1 MDIEDITNDITGDE
15 PPDFDEGESILV
27 SCSFYCH
34 EIEYETRYLDG
45 VIPVLVPVDVWDE
58 DEDEDDEILDD
69 EHVIQAVI
77 EKDEYELISSL
88 EGDKQSIDY
97 FCEHSEGLSEKGKK
111 MLEKMRES
119 IRS

>member
-15 PPDFDEGESILV
+15 PPDFDEGEGILV

-45 VIPVLVPVDVWDE
+45 VIPVLVPVDE
-58 DEDEDDEILDD
+58 GEDDEILDD
-69 EHVIQAVI
+69 EYVMEAISEREEH
-77 EKDEYELISSL
+77 ELIKSL

-97 FCEHSEGLSEKGKK
+97 FCQHSEGLSEKSKK